1 MVSVFLGE
9 GIDNDSQCRL
19 RKEQKGR
26 ILLNEKGGGRRQNSE
41 QKAEATMD
49 QRKIIQCKTQGNSID
64 NIFYKKA
71 GS

>member
-1 MVSVFLGE
+1 M
-9 GIDNDSQCRL
+9 

-64 NIFYKKA
+64 SIFYKKA